1 MALGIEQGKGLRSTG
16 QLSEGLADGVTFER
30 SPRMWGSEVCVCL
43 KEDCSRHRVQDTRQ
57 ELTWLSYYPSQNPLL
72 PWCGSCPFLFSY
84 MFSCSPLSRTYYVM
98 LYCPCVCLFPL
109 LGCGFLEGRDLMLHS
124 GVLPL
129 ISTSICYEHVGKV
142 IDSFRINS
150 IDLSLCEARY
160 FFSGIL
166 GHIFSERQLW
176 SVLNFSGLQIS
187 ICFDD

>member
-109 LGCGFLEGRDLMLHS
+109 LGCGFLEGRDLWFLSPQHPCDGLTWTRCSEILTKTMNMALRAS
-124 GVLPL
+124 FLQPDNF
-129 ISTSICYEHVGKV
+129 YRWFVG
-142 IDSFRINS
+142 
-150 IDLSLCEARY
+150 
-160 FFSGIL
+160 
-166 GHIFSERQLW
+166 
-176 SVLNFSGLQIS
+176 
-187 ICFDD
+187 